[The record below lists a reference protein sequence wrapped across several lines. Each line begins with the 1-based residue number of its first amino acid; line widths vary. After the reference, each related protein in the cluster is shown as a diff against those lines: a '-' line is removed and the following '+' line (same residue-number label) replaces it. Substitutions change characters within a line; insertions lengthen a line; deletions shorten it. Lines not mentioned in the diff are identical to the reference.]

1 MDQVFIV
8 GIVVVITVVVIP
20 IYLLVAVN
28 KLETRIRNLEQAL
41 RAQAA
46 PLPLQPQAPIQRPR
60 PQAQPQPK
68 PKVQPAQAI
77 PAPSAWQ
84 PAPKVKPAPKAFVF
98 SGEKFSQFSAWAQD
112 NWVFI
117 LAGVSL
123 ALAGVFL
130 VQYGVEN
137 GLLTPTMRVLGAIG
151 LGFALM
157 GGGEYIRRKTSGDE
171 AGNFALLPSVFA
183 GAGLVAV
190 FVAVLSAHM
199 LYGLIGP
206 ETAMAGLVLTGAQ
219 AVLMGWVYGPLL
231 AMLGVFGALLAPFL
245 VGSNSQNVGPLHL
258 YFAFIAAVGLA
269 IDAYK
274 RWAWLS
280 ALALI
285 GAFAASGFLF
295 TRSDSGFYAIL
306 FAFIT
311 ALLATILPPLSLT
324 PRHRGA
330 RLSGVF
336 AGGLKSARIGFPTR
350 VAGGGFLAAN
360 AYIWLIYAD
369 DATLFWLALMA
380 AGLLL
385 LAAIFWMKDAPAL
398 ADLALTPPAL
408 ALIIIAYE
416 ALDRRPE
423 LRAWLANSTREIIDT
438 PSLTVALLLAGAVA
452 TSLAFAWRSAFRP
465 SLKTVNAMMAAG
477 FAPMVAIVIELQW
490 QPAYVLGAGT
500 WAIYLALIAALMVGL
515 TERFA
520 RQDPASDRTRTALFA
535 LSSLSMLA
543 FVAVVLLGGV
553 ALTLA
558 FAVMVLAAAWLG
570 RRFNLRL
577 LDWYIQIG
585 ALAVSF
591 RLVIEPGGDWA
602 MGAPLWAVVL
612 AFIGSLGL
620 LAAAWLIKRGGRM
633 AVVVVLESAVWTL
646 SGVFASLML
655 GRWLDASSRPELSYV
670 ALALGGMVWLV
681 LAANQLYRLKA
692 GGRLHKLRIGLAG
705 LYSLAGLGAMA
716 SAINLNPALAPD
728 MRAIGWPIFGSLGVA
743 FLLPALLFGFAGWRF
758 AHLPRGLRS
767 LLWALSAALGALFV
781 ALEIRH
787 FWQGEAMASPHS
799 TKPELYSYTVAM
811 ILAAMALL
819 ALAFLRQS
827 AGVRKLA
834 LGMVVLV
841 VAKVYFVDM
850 SGLDGLLRV
859 VSFLVLGLVA
869 ALMAGVNRL
878 LKRNEALQAAPETPS
893 SPP

>member
-1 MDQVFIV
+1 MEEIIVFGIIV
-8 GIVVVITVVVIP
+8 LILVVVIP

-28 KLETRIRNLEQAL
+28 KLKTRIRNLELALQA
-41 RAQAA
+41 QTT
-46 PLPLQPQAPIQRPR
+46 PLQTEAPLQPPSPQAPPPSEAPPAPSK
-60 PQAQPQPK
+60 PQTG
-68 PKVQPAQAI
+68 
-77 PAPSAWQ
+77 PSAWQ
-84 PAPKVKPAPKAFVF
+84 PVPKVRPAPKAFVF
-98 SGEKFSQFSAWAQD
+98 SGKKLGRFSAWAQD

-123 ALAGVFL
+123 VLAGVFL

-137 GLLTPTMRVLGAIG
+137 GLLTPKMRVLGAIG

-206 ETAMAGLVLTGAQ
+206 ETAMLGLALTGAL
-219 AVLMGWVYGPLL
+219 AVLLGWVYGPLL

-245 VGSNSQNVGPLHL
+245 LGSNGQNAGPLHL

-285 GAFAASGFLF
+285 GAFAASWGLL
-295 TRSDSGFYAIL
+295 THSDTGFYAIL
-306 FAFIT
+306 FAFVT
-311 ALLATILPPLSLT
+311 ALLASILPPLSLT

-330 RLSGVF
+330 RLSGLF
-336 AGGLKSARIGFPTR
+336 AGGLKTVRIGFPTR
-350 VAGGGFLAAN
+350 VAGGGFLAAT

-398 ADLALTPPAL
+398 ADLALAPPAL
-408 ALIIIAYE
+408 ALAIIAYE
-416 ALDRRPE
+416 AFDWRPE
-423 LRAWLANSTREIIDT
+423 LRAWLGNHSREIIDT
-438 PSLTVALLLAGAVA
+438 PSLTVAILLAGAVA
-452 TSLAFAWRSAFRP
+452 TSLAFAWRSRFRP
-465 SLKTVNAMMAAG
+465 SLKTVNAMMGAG
-477 FAPMVAIVIELQW
+477 FAPAVAIVIELQW
-490 QPAYVLGAGT
+490 QPSYVLGAGS

-520 RQDPASDRTRTALFA
+520 RQDTADNRTRTALFA
-535 LSSLSMLA
+535 LSSMSMLA

-570 RRFNLRL
+570 RRFKLGL

-602 MGAPLWAVVL
+602 MRAPLWAAGL
-612 AFIGSLGL
+612 AFVGSLVL
-620 LAAAWLIKRGGRM
+620 LAAAWRVKRGGRL
-633 AVVVVLESAVWTL
+633 AVVVVLESSVWTL
-646 SGVFASLML
+646 SGVFISLML
-655 GRWLDASSRPELSYV
+655 GRWLDAGNRMDLTYV
-670 ALALGGMVWLV
+670 ALASGGMVWLV

-705 LYSLAGLGAMA
+705 LYSLAGLGAMV
-716 SAINLNPALAPD
+716 SAIGLNPALAPD
-728 MRAIGWPIFGSLGVA
+728 MRAIGWPVFGSLGVA
-743 FLLPALLFGFAGWRF
+743 FLLPALLFSLAGWAF
-758 AHLPRGLRS
+758 THLPRWLRS

-787 FWQGEAMASPHS
+787 FWQGDAMAAPH
-799 TKPELYSYTVAM
+799 TGKPELYSYTVAM

-827 AGVRKLA
+827 AGLRKLA
-834 LGMVVLV
+834 LVMVVLV
-841 VAKVYFVDM
+841 VAKVYFVDI

-878 LKRNEALQAAPETPS
+878 LKRNEALQATPKAPA
-893 SPP
+893 PPP